1 MRRRG
6 FTMPE
11 MLVVIGLVAF
21 VGLVSM
27 QLFRATLRVW
37 RQSADEQAA
46 QARFDQAV
54 GQLRRDVWS
63 ARSLQTPDAH
73 SLEIQE
79 SAGTVHWEADSTE
92 GLSRKSERHAD
103 DRRWTRL
110 GKLSFEASGP
120 TLIVRLEPT
129 HEEAGGRM
137 VLISQT
143 MMLTGRSR

>member
-1 MRRRG
+1 
-6 FTMPE
+6 MPE

-37 RQSADEQAA
+37 KQSADEQAA
-46 QARFDQAV
+46 QSRFDQAV

-63 ARSLQTPDAH
+63 ATSFQTPDAH
-73 SLEIQE
+73 TLEIHDA
-79 SAGTVHWEADSTE
+79 AGTVHWEPNSTE
-92 GLSRKSERHAD
+92 GLSRKSDHPGD
-103 DRRWTRL
+103 DRRWPSL
-110 GKLSFEASGP
+110 GNLSFEASGP

-137 VLISQT
+137 VLVSQS
-143 MMLTGRSR
+143 MLLAGRSR